1 MSIKAQA
8 LGDFIVEFTYSEE
21 DETLDPNFE
30 LAKEG
35 EAEEKDG
42 DTTRWKLFIDESSNH
57 QSYGVGFILQTS
69 LGEQMEY
76 AIRIRFKST
85 NNRQCSVDN
94 IFSQVILPY
103 PYSLRFNIYMFS

>member
-30 LAKEG
+30 LSKEG
-35 EAEEKDG
+35 EVEEKDG

-57 QSYGVGFILQTS
+57 
-69 LGEQMEY
+69 
-76 AIRIRFKST
+76 
-85 NNRQCSVDN
+85 
-94 IFSQVILPY
+94 
-103 PYSLRFNIYMFS
+103 